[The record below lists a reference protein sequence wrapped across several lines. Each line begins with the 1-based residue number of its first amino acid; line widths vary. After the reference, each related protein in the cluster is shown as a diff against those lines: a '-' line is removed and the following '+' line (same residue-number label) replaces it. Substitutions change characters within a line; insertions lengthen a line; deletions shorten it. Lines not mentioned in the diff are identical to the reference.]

1 MRVFAKR
8 LFSHTPQYLIDSKAS
23 SLPFDGSSSC
33 LDKHNRSFFLT
44 KSFANASIRWPVSR
58 YKHKQASLSLAVPV
72 PNYGQA
78 QSSCRTTDFGTS
90 KELHKNN
97 NTTVKQS
104 SPEATG
110 GPKQRHQTTTKQKSK
125 HQKPHKKQGSP
136 PLQSLTGETLNHNYA
151 HQHQDWPVH
160 AWMLEL
166 QATPSD
172 KGLRPGQR
180 LHFPEL
186 HAN

>member
-1 MRVFAKR
+1 MLQMYHAVMR
-8 LFSHTPQYLIDSKAS
+8 FSLNKGEQAH
-23 SLPFDGSSSC
+23 
-33 LDKHNRSFFLT
+33 
-44 KSFANASIRWPVSR
+44 VSMAGN
-58 YKHKQASLSLAVPV
+58 HKQASLSLAAPV

-90 KELHKNN
+90 KELRKNY

-104 SPEATG
+104 SPEASEGQTKG
-110 GPKQRHQTTTKQKSK
+110 TDDHQTKQ
-125 HQKPHKKQGSP
+125 QTPRTQNKKQESP
-136 PLQSLTGETLNHNYA
+136 PLQSLTGETFNHNYA
-151 HQHQDWPVH
+151 LQHQDWPVH

-166 QATPSD
+166 QATPSE
-172 KGLRPGQR
+172 KGLRPGQH